1 MIIIQVTPLSY
12 RIKMSSNGQ
21 LLGTNHFI
29 TKYVKRF
36 EHTKWDNRVRRSILY
51 RRYVHYDAKTSTLF
65 LPHYDLMNF
74 CAFLQTINVAYALEH
89 LPLQNGMP
97 VEIQLKSHIQDKNQD
112 QTDAI
117 EYLTTCPDSQ
127 RGLSSLPGFGKTY
140 CAVKT
145 IAHIGRR
152 AMICVGGLVDQW
164 KRAIMEYTTLTED
177 DIYVIQG
184 APSMT
189 KLLLQID
196 QKIFPKVILCS
207 LGTIRAYALADEAY
221 ENYPP
226 FTEICDRLKIGIK
239 VLDEAHLNFFLTLMV
254 DLQTNAEVN
263 IALTATFD
271 RGDYQVKQIF
281 DAHYPRLMRFGEN
294 NLKKYV
300 DIYSYSYSLGGALP
314 PKAYMTPNGYNHSK
328 LEEYLIRRV
337 PQKLKYIFDSTY
349 KPAIYA
355 HYVNVRKPGQ
365 RLLILCSTVIMCQWI
380 KDRLVQDLPWED
392 NFKIAMY
399 ISDTDD
405 SVLSQSDII
414 VSTPGSG
421 GTGTD
426 IKDLLTVFMT
436 LATSSDNMNK
446 QSLGRLRELPNGDT
460 PVYAYAWCRDIS
472 KHVSYQETRRY
483 TFTNRGLNFYEIV
496 L

>member
-1 MIIIQVTPLSY
+1 
-12 RIKMSSNGQ
+12 
-21 LLGTNHFI
+21 
-29 TKYVKRF
+29 
-36 EHTKWDNRVRRSILY
+36 
-51 RRYVHYDAKTSTLF
+51 
-65 LPHYDLMNF
+65 
-74 CAFLQTINVAYALEH
+74 
-89 LPLQNGMP
+89 
-97 VEIQLKSHIQDKNQD
+97 
-112 QTDAI
+112 
-117 EYLTTCPDSQ
+117 
-127 RGLSSLPGFGKTY
+127 
-140 CAVKT
+140 
-145 IAHIGRR
+145 
-152 AMICVGGLVDQW
+152 
-164 KRAIMEYTTLTED
+164 
-177 DIYVIQG
+177 
-184 APSMT
+184 MT

-196 QKIFPKVILCS
+196 KTIFPKVILCS
-207 LGTIRAYALADEAY
+207 LGTIRAYTLADEAY

-226 FTEICDRLKIGIK
+226 FTEICDRLKVGIK
-239 VLDEAHLNFFLTLMV
+239 VIDEAHLNFFLTLMV
-254 DLQTNAEVN
+254 DLQTNAAVN

-271 RGDYQVKQIF
+271 RGDHQVKQIF

-314 PKAYMTPNGYNHSK
+314 SKAYITPQGYNHSK
-328 LEEYLIRRV
+328 LEDYLIRRV

-365 RLLILCSTVIMCQWI
+365 RLLILCSTVAMCQWI
-380 KDRLVQDLPWED
+380 KDRLVQDLPPED
-392 NFKIAMY
+392 NFKIALY
-399 ISDTDD
+399 TSETDD
-405 SVLSQSDII
+405 SVLSQFDII
-414 VSTPGSG
+414 VSTPGSA

-460 PVYAYAWCRDIS
+460 PVYAYAWCRDIA
-472 KHVSYQETRRY
+472 KHVSYQEVRRY